1 MAAESSSICYTV
13 SIKFNVFCNVLFSKQ
28 IREWDPIEAGPLLDH
43 RMNGDAMRSR
53 LLRTFR
59 FFAVLLILFGA
70 AQAASRAQPVAG
82 EGTDLRE
89 MIQQF
94 SADQASLIRT
104 YRVPT
109 AASRQLRMEQF
120 YKDALAAL
128 KRVDFDELNQ
138 DGKVDYLALQNNLT
152 HQLRRLSLD
161 AEQFREMEPLLPFAK
176 SIADLDDA
184 RRRMETPNGEKSAA
198 TLVEMVRQIVK
209 TRLAAEAGLPE
220 AERAK
225 AVKSGGVEPIRVK
238 RTVARRAARTVEGL
252 RETMK
257 AWFRNYSGYDPTF
270 TWWVNEPYKELD
282 QALESYEFFLKE
294 KLIGIKADDKTTII
308 GDPVGREAL
317 QAELADAMIPYTPE
331 ELVAIGKNE
340 MAWCTKEMLKASND
354 MGYGNDWHKALEHV
368 KEMHVAPGE
377 QPELIRKLAREGIA
391 YVEQHDL
398 VTVPPLAEETWRM
411 DMMSPERQLVNPF
424 FTGGEVISVS
434 YPTDTM
440 TFEQRLMSMRGN
452 NVPFSRATVFHELI
466 PGHHLQGFMS
476 QRYRSYRQIFQTPF
490 WVEGNALYWE
500 MLFWDMGF
508 AKTPEERVGMLF
520 WRMHRCARIIFSLS
534 FHLGLMSPDECVK
547 FLVDNVGHELDN
559 ATAEVRRSFDGSYG
573 PLYQAA
579 YMLGALQFRALR
591 KETVS
596 AGHMSNREYH
606 DAILKQNGIPI
617 ELIRARLLN
626 QTLTRDFQSN
636 WKFYGAIPN
645 VP

>member
-1 MAAESSSICYTV
+1 
-13 SIKFNVFCNVLFSKQ
+13 VL
-28 IREWDPIEAGPLLDH
+28 
-43 RMNGDAMRSR
+43 
-53 LLRTFR
+53 
-59 FFAVLLILFGA
+59 
-70 AQAASRAQPVAG
+70 
-82 EGTDLRE
+82 
-89 MIQQF
+89 
-94 SADQASLIRT
+94 
-104 YRVPT
+104 T

-120 YKDALAAL
+120 YKDSLAAL

-161 AEQFREMEPLLPFAK
+161 AAQFREMEPLLPFAK
-176 SIADLDDA
+176 TIAQLDDT
-184 RRRMETPNGEKSAA
+184 RRQMETPNGEKSAA

-209 TRLAAEAGLPE
+209 TRQAAEAGLPE
-220 AERAK
+220 EERGKAAK
-225 AVKSGGVEPIRVK
+225 GGAVEPIRVK
-238 RTVARRAARTVEGL
+238 RTVARRAARTVENL

-257 AWFRNYSGYDPTF
+257 GWFRNYSGYDPTF

-282 QALESYEFFLKE
+282 QALESYEIFLKE

-317 QAELADAMIPYTPE
+317 QAELTDAMIPYTPE
-331 ELVAIGKNE
+331 ELIAIGKNE

-354 MGYGNDWHKALEHV
+354 MGYGDDWHKALEHV

-534 FHLGLMSPDECVK
+534 FHLGLMSPEQCVK